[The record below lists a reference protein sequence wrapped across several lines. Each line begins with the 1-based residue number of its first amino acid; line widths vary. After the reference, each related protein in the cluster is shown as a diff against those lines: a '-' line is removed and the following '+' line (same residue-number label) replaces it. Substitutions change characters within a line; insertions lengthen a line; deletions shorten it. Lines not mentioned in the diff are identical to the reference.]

1 MGLYIVQEI
10 VAAHG
15 GQVTVES
22 GEGQGT
28 TFTLTL
34 PRGLREAGEGS

>member
-1 MGLYIVQEI
+1 LYIVQEI

-15 GQVTVES
+15 GHVEVQS
-22 GEGQGT
+22 VEGQGT

-34 PRGLREAGEGS
+34 PRAAAELRA